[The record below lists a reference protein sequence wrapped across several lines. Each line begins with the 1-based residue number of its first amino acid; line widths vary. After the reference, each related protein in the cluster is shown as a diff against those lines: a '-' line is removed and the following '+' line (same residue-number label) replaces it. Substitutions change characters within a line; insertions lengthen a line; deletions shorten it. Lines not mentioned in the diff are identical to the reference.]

1 MSIVIN
7 RIEEIKKKGFEMR
20 LNDTIEQSPVLDF
33 SKIKVGIKTLDDAIL
48 DLGELKKIDPRLADK
63 KTILK
68 AIHNQDL

>member
-1 MSIVIN
+1 
-7 RIEEIKKKGFEMR
+7 MR

>member
-1 MSIVIN
+1 MIN